1 MSLQLPGFLNQAA
14 AAKRGGEAPDR
25 RCPCQ
30 PGRRADARIG
40 FQRTRDAMSAR
51 VSARPTPL
59 QEQWHDPRFARF
71 PRAERRFSSERPQ
84 RSAIHANTAQNCPFL
99 SLGTVHVAGPQL
111 RTETVPLPVE
121 QQHQRSTALGRI
133 YVLCAASGETP
144 TRFASACQ
152 CRGCGR
158 RLPARMS
165 AAYGSET
172 PSAADMAGIV
182 TVPRRG

>member
-99 SLGTVHVAGPQL
+99 SLGTGALPGRSFAPRQSPSPLNSNTSGQRHLGVF
-111 RTETVPLPVE
+111 TFFVPPPARLPPDS
-121 QQHQRSTALGRI
+121 RA
-133 YVLCAASGETP
+133 P
-144 TRFASACQ
+144 ASAVDAGDACP
-152 CRGCGR
+152 RGCPLHMARKR
-158 RLPARMS
+158 RARLIWLES
-165 AAYGSET
+165 
-172 PSAADMAGIV
+172 
-182 TVPRRG
+182 